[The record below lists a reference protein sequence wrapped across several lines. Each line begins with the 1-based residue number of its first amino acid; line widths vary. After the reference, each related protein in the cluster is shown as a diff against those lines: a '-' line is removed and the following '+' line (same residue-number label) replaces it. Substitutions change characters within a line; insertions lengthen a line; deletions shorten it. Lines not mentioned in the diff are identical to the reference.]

1 MFLLSLS
8 TVIGS
13 SLVCFLLILLSCF
26 PAFLLSYFPAFL
38 LSCFPSVLF
47 SFLSA
52 FLLSCFPAFPL
63 FDIDTRLCK
72 ALCPHPGEMVYLAYL
87 MFLLF
92 FMIFLLSC
100 LSACLLFYFPNVLLR
115 CPFASVCFCFCVCFS
130 VLCCARSFGCSLSL
144 GVAYCAYSLLLRSCS
159 VFSLPARRR
168 PTSLRLVDG
177 FVGQGVG
184 SLVVLSVDMSYFP
197 MDFIFSESVP

>member
-1 MFLLSLS
+1 MLSSFPAFLLS
-8 TVIGS
+8 GFPA
-13 SLVCFLLILLSCF
+13 FLISCF
-26 PAFLLSYFPAFL
+26 PAFLLF
-38 LSCFPSVLF
+38 CFPSLRF
-47 SFLSA
+47 
-52 FLLSCFPAFPL
+52 SCFPAFTF
-63 FDIDTRLCK
+63 FDVYTRLCK
-72 ALCPHPGEMVYLAYL
+72 ALCPHPGEMVYLPYL

-144 GVAYCAYSLLLRSCS
+144 GVAYCAYSRLLRSYS
-159 VFSLPARRR
+159 VFFLQARRR